1 MRLFELENGFKAEL
15 ESMVKDLSEDE
26 ITDLIYELAD
36 SWVPIYTRD
45 LLEVCQDNLR
55 LATSEPEFEF
65 STPLD

>member
-1 MRLFELENGFKAEL
+1 MRLFELEDGFKAEL
-15 ESMVKDLSEDE
+15 ESMVKDLSEDD

-55 LATSEPEFEF
+55 FATSEPEFEF